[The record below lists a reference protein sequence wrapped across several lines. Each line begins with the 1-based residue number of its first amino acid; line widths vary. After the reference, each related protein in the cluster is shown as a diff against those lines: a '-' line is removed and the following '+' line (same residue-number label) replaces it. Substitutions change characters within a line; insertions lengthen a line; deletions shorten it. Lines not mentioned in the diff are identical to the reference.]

1 MYIQA
6 VFLDRD
12 GTIGGSDSV
21 IYPGEFTLF
30 PGVAESI
37 QRLKN
42 AEMLLCSFTNQ
53 PGIAKGEASYESF
66 ERELVNFGLDKIY
79 LCPHEHTDGCACRK
93 PSPEMLRTAAKE
105 NNLDLQHCIVIGDR
119 WTDLVAADEVG
130 CRKILVKTGS
140 GKAAYT
146 KYINDGFF
154 GRWEEVKPDFIAE
167 DLNEA
172 VRWLIDQ

>member
-1 MYIQA
+1 MHVQA
-6 VFLDRD
+6 IFLDRD

-37 QRLKN
+37 QQLKD
-42 AEMLLCSFTNQ
+42 AGILVCSFTNQ
-53 PGIAKGEASYESF
+53 PGIAQGEASYESF
-66 ERELVNFGLDKIY
+66 ERELVGFGFDKIY
-79 LCPHEHTDGCACRK
+79 LCLHGHADGCACRK

-105 NNLDLQHCIVIGDR
+105 NNLDLHQCAVIGDR
-119 WTDLVAADEVG
+119 WTDLVAANEVG
-130 CRKILVKTGS
+130 CRKILVKTGN
-140 GKAAYT
+140 GKDAYT
-146 KYINDGFF
+146 KYINEEFF
-154 GRWEEVKPDFIAE
+154 GRWKEVKPDFIAE